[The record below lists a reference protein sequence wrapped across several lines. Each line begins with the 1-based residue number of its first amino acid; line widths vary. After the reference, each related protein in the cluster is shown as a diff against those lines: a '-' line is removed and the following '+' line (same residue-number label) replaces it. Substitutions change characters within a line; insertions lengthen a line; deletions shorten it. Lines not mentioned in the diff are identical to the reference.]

1 MDHREIL
8 GHFVALFC
16 AILLAAS
23 GQSLAQDWGDAPITY
38 AYNGCGAGNSYESSS
53 IATTGGQICAAHPNG
68 NLSFVSATS
77 SGPDTFLIICSG
89 GTEASPNT
97 AAMYQCRKCPSGS
110 VIDANNKCISS
121 LCLSQSGQSFSFDK
135 VQDGTACSGP
145 SPESVCFP
153 NGCRGIVVSGSRMGF
168 TNANG
173 SSACLF
179 DGVARVS
186 SALPCQSTDTAVK
199 LASSSAV
206 QQDEQA
212 ASAGGIG
219 LSGQG
224 TQSLDSINLAR
235 IATNT
240 AKIAGT
246 LSGGTGTGGT
256 GTGTGASF
264 EGEEGTP
271 LSEGAAFVAGAIEEN
286 QVPSNAPLLAS
297 PPDVG
302 SASRWL
308 LNLATFRGNYAAQ
321 CAHSWTVQLPVIGE
335 QHFELDFCPWAQY
348 VKTFLYWAFGI
359 WTAYALWSTV
369 YSSQRKA

>member
-1 MDHREIL
+1 MGHRTVL
-8 GHFVALFC
+8 CFLFALLFC
-16 AILLAAS
+16 AAGQVVQAQSWGMSSPRTWSVYGCPWGASTPSVSVEAAIQCVIDSAAS
-23 GQSLAQDWGDAPITY
+23 LAGPRNCTGTNVGYHGSSVICDGDGSARPII
-38 AYNGCGAGNSYESSS
+38 YNGVC
-53 IATTGGQICAAHPNG
+53 PNG
-68 NLSFVSATS
+68 SNLV
-77 SGPDTFLIICSG
+77 
-89 GTEASPNT
+89 
-97 AAMYQCRKCPSGS
+97 PSTLE
-110 VIDANNKCISS
+110 CIPTV
-121 LCLSQSGQSFSFDK
+121 CISQSGQSFAFDK
-135 VQDGTACSGP
+135 VQDGNACTGP
-145 SPESVCFP
+145 RPESVCFAD
-153 NGCRGIVVSGSRMGF
+153 GCRGIVVSGSRLGF
-168 TNANG
+168 TMADG
-173 SSACLF
+173 STACLF
-179 DGVARVS
+179 DGVARITS
-186 SALPCQSTDTAVK
+186 LEPCQSNEVVVRK
-199 LASSSAV
+199 SSSSPV

-212 ASAGGIG
+212 VSAGGAG
-219 LSGQG
+219 VSGAG
-224 TQSLDSINLAR
+224 TQSLDSINLAK

-246 LSGGTGTGGT
+246 LAGDGTTGGGGTGSG
-256 GTGTGASF
+256 SVF

-271 LSEGAAFVAGAIEEN
+271 LSEGAALVAGAIEEN